1 MAVRTVRKFRKKRV
15 LTEEQKEA
23 NRQRLAKAREARKA
37 KRGNKPPV
45 GVHPDVLAK
54 PDDHPMSLKT
64 VRDWIKYNKSQLPE
78 LKRQVRLNQK
88 GSIAKLASV
97 EGYIRH
103 METYVRQGVWID
115 MFYGPDQNKRVK
127 EVVLVPAGPV
137 DGR

>member
-1 MAVRTVRKFRKKRV
+1 MAVRKFRKKRV

-23 NRQRLAKAREARKA
+23 NRKRLAKAREARQA

-45 GVHPDVLAK
+45 GVHPDVLSV
-54 PDDHPMSLKT
+54 PEENPLSLKN
-64 VRDWIKYNKSQLPE
+64 VRSWIKYNKSLLPE
-78 LKRQVRLNQK
+78 VKRQVRMNQK
-88 GSIAKLASV
+88 GAIAQQASI

-103 METYVRQGVWID
+103 METYIRHGVWID

>member
-1 MAVRTVRKFRKKRV
+1 MALKPKKLYRKKRV

-23 NRQRLAKAREARKA
+23 NRQRLAKAREIRRA
-37 KRGNKPPV
+37 KRGDVAPK

-54 PDDHPMSLKT
+54 PDEDPMSLKT
-64 VRDWIKYNKSQLPE
+64 VREWIKYNKSQLPE

-103 METYVRQGVWID
+103 MESYIRYGVWID
-115 MFYGPDQNKRVK
+115 MFYGPDQNKRVR

>member
-1 MAVRTVRKFRKKRV
+1 MALKPKKLYRKKRV

-23 NRQRLAKAREARKA
+23 NRQRLAKAREIRRA
-37 KRGNKPPV
+37 KRGDVAPK

-54 PDDHPMSLKT
+54 PDDDPMSLKT
-64 VRDWIKYNKSQLPE
+64 VREWIKYNRSQLPE

-103 METYVRQGVWID
+103 MESYIRYGVWID
-115 MFYGPDQNKRVK
+115 MFYGPDQNKRVR